1 MKAIV
6 KEDEKET
13 PEMSEED
20 MIYYLFVI
28 HDVNGDGYLDGHE
41 LRAAFS
47 DFDHEDEE
55 RKEHHISLAV
65 TIPFD
70 EITEMV
76 DHVLEEDDK
85 NGEQVLHCMLYVDMI
100 LILFFTYSGLIS
112 WSEYLESQLYHE
124 Q

>member
-1 MKAIV
+1 MKAIG
-6 KEDEKET
+6 KDDEQKQ
-13 PEMSEED
+13 PEMSEDD

-28 HDVNGDGYLDGHE
+28 HDLNGDGYLDGHE

-47 DFDHEDEE
+47 DFDHDDEDQHVAKAPE
-55 RKEHHISLAV
+55 

-85 NGEQVLHCMLYVDMI
+85 NGEQVFY
-100 LILFFTYSGLIS
+100 LILDIYTSLTLFSLCSGLIS

>member
-1 MKAIV
+1 MRTTLFILITTSILCMLLQSVYAGPGKHQYNVKGHSNYGDGKKNKKHVQEHMKAIV

-47 DFDHEDEE
+47 DFDHEM
-55 RKEHHISLAV
+55 KNWVNI
-65 TIPFD
+65 
-70 EITEMV
+70 
-76 DHVLEEDDK
+76 LE
-85 NGEQVLHCMLYVDMI
+85 
-100 LILFFTYSGLIS
+100 
-112 WSEYLESQLYHE
+112 
-124 Q
+124 